1 MLDSRLMCD
10 RLREISM
17 KSIRNLY
24 KIGIGPS
31 SSHSMGPQ
39 RAAECF
45 LDRLPADP
53 ARITVELHG
62 SLAATGRGHLTDQAL
77 IDTLDPLPV
86 EIRWHDD
93 ELPGHPNAM
102 VFIGFDEAGDELGRW
117 RVYSVGGGN
126 LCDEDGHIDLMD
138 NGINYPARTFLEC
151 VEWAQTTGRPIWE
164 YVDEYDGADIW
175 THLENVWEAM
185 KQSIR
190 VGLAP
195 ANPVLPGPLKLPRRA
210 AAMLAS
216 ANDRVG
222 SIRDRNL
229 LSAYA
234 LAVAEENAGGGVIV
248 TAPTCGACGVLP
260 SVLHFFWK
268 HLNLTDKE
276 IVRALVVAGLIGQD
290 VAERASISGAEVG
303 CQGEIGTACA
313 MAAGAAVALQHG
325 SPQHIEYAAE
335 MGLEHFL
342 GLTCDPILGLV
353 QIPCIERN
361 AFAAMRAMDCAA
373 YALATDGTHY
383 VSFEDV
389 VEVMAA
395 TGKDL
400 QCKYR
405 ETARGGLAERM
416 RHILGLDSK

>member
-45 LDRLPADP
+45 LDRLPTDP

-126 LCDEDGHIDLMD
+126 LCDDDGHIDLMD
-138 NGINYPARTFLEC
+138 NGINYPARTFVEC
-151 VEWAQTTGRPIWE
+151 VGWAQTTGRPIWE

-195 ANPVLPGPLKLPRRA
+195 TDPVLPGPLKLPRRA

-373 YALATDGTHY
+373 YALATNGTHY